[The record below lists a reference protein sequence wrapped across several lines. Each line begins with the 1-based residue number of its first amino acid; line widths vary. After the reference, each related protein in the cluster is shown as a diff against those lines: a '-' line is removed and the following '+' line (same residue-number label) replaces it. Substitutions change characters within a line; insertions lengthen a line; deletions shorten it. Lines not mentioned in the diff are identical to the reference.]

1 MRKLKNE
8 YQENVYLENYPKTT
22 IKEVLIKA
30 KKRLYSEILKIELD
44 WIEILK
50 TKANYWWERIWFKCP
65 NCSNRVFTLYD
76 IKGSFKCRKCSW
88 LKYKKQRIK
97 WMLEDKI

>member
-44 WIEILK
+44 
-50 TKANYWWERIWFKCP
+50 
-65 NCSNRVFTLYD
+65 
-76 IKGSFKCRKCSW
+76 
-88 LKYKKQRIK
+88 
-97 WMLEDKI
+97 